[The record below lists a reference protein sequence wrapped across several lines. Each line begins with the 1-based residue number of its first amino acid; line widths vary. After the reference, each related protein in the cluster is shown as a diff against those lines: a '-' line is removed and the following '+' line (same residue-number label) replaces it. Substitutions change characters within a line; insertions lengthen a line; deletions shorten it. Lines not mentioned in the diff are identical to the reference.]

1 MKAEPTR
8 VLLSGGIG
16 SGKTSAG
23 ELLTEL
29 GALVID
35 ADRVGHE
42 VLETEAF
49 ASVAGRWPE
58 AVREGRIDRSRLAAV
73 VFAERRQL
81 TALEELT
88 HPAIRRRIEQLIG
101 EADEP
106 VVVVQLPILT
116 DFLGEGWIR
125 VVLDAP
131 EGAREARLE
140 GRGMS
145 REDIRRR
152 MAAQPERQ
160 QWRERADYLL
170 DNSGDRDDL
179 RREIGRLWRWLKA
192 RGGESGSS
200 SGAASA
206 PPK

>member
-42 VLETEAF
+42 VLEAEAF
-49 ASVAGRWPE
+49 ASVAGRWPQ
-58 AVREGRIDRSRLAAV
+58 AVREGAIDRRRLADV
-73 VFAERRQL
+73 VFAGRGEL
-81 TALEELT
+81 AALEELT
-88 HPAIRRRIEQLIG
+88 HPAIRRRIEELVSR
-101 EADEP
+101 ADEP
-106 VVVVQLPILT
+106 VVVVQVPILT
-116 DFLGEGWIR
+116 DLLGEGWIR
-125 VVLDAP
+125 VVVDAP
-131 EGAREARLE
+131 EEVREARLE

-145 REDIRRR
+145 REDIHRR
-152 MAAQPERQ
+152 MAAQPGRQ
-160 QWRERADYLL
+160 QWRAGADYLL

-179 RREIGRLWRWLKA
+179 RREIERLWQWLSAKPSQTP
-192 RGGESGSS
+192 GPLGP
-200 SGAASA
+200 A
-206 PPK
+206 PPR

>member
-16 SGKTSAG
+16 SGKSSAG

-42 VLETEAF
+42 VVEAEAF
-49 ASVAGRWPE
+49 ASVAGRWPQ
-58 AVREGRIDRSRLAAV
+58 AVRDGEIDRRWLADL
-73 VFAERRQL
+73 VFADHREL
-81 TALEELT
+81 AALEELT
-88 HPAIRRRIEQLIG
+88 HPAIRRRIEELVSG
-101 EADEP
+101 ADKP

-116 DFLGEGWIR
+116 DLLGEGWIR

-131 EGAREARLE
+131 EAVRQARLE

-145 REDIRRR
+145 KEDIRRR
-152 MAAQPERQ
+152 MAAQPERP
-160 QWRERADYLL
+160 QWRERADYVL
-170 DNSGDRDDL
+170 DNSGDRDEL
-179 RREIGRLWRWLKA
+179 RREIERLWRWLSA
-192 RGGESGSS
+192 RSS
-200 SGAASA
+200 QTPGPLDSA
-206 PPK
+206 PPR

>member
-16 SGKTSAG
+16 SGKTSVG

-42 VLETEAF
+42 VLEGEAYG
-49 ASVAGRWPE
+49 SVARRWPE
-58 AVREGRIDRSRLAAV
+58 ALREGRIDRSRLADV
-73 VFAERRQL
+73 VFADRRQL
-81 TALEELT
+81 AALEQVT

-101 EADEP
+101 EADQG

-125 VVLDAP
+125 VVVDAP
-131 EGAREARLE
+131 EEPRQARLE

-152 MAAQPERQ
+152 MAAQPERE

-179 RREIGRLWRWLKA
+179 RREIERLWRWLTA
-192 RGGESGSS
+192 RGSESGSS
-200 SGAASA
+200 SGAAWA
-206 PPK
+206 PLR